1 VRVTNAGGGVYHL
14 VQVVDDVPDGAPL
27 GLAAGDLP
35 DGAFALLFGAGRS
48 FVVEDVIVT
57 AGRLAQGDSPQAVAR
72 EQLFATK
79 TREHRDLT
87 ETLEK
92 ELATPAGVEVAW
104 VSDGS
109 PEPPRVFLLRR
120 GLYGERGEEV
130 TPAGLSVLTDPD
142 HSFEVV
148 PAAGGTTTG
157 RRLALAEWMRS
168 TAFRQSSAPHATGLA
183 ADPRSRLLWRFPLQR
198 LDAESIRDTMLAV
211 GGDLD
216 DAIGGPPVMLQGLD
230 GHGTNGEVEPCQTPG
245 RQRRTLYVQRRRSAL
260 PTFLQVFDLPGITAT
275 CAERPCSTVPLQ
287 SLAQLNSGFSR
298 GRAGALADRLIGAA
312 ADEEARVRLAFTLC
326 IGREPGPADRA
337 AAVAFLHEQEQI
349 HAPAADAPR
358 RALVD
363 LCQVMFASNAF
374 LYID

>member
-1 VRVTNAGGGVYHL
+1 M
-14 VQVVDDVPDGAPL
+14 
-27 GLAAGDLP
+27 
-35 DGAFALLFGAGRS
+35 
-48 FVVEDVIVT
+48 
-57 AGRLAQGDSPQAVAR
+57 
-72 EQLFATK
+72 
-79 TREHRDLT
+79 
-87 ETLEK
+87 
-92 ELATPAGVEVAW
+92 
-104 VSDGS
+104 
-109 PEPPRVFLLRR
+109 FLLRR

-183 ADPRSRLLWRFPLQR
+183 ADPRSRPLWRFPLQR

-230 GHGTNGEVEPCQTPG
+230 GHGTNGEVEPCQAPG
-245 RQRRTLYVQRRRSAL
+245 RQWRTLYVQRRRCSL

-298 GRAGALADRLIGAA
+298 SRAGALADRLIGAA